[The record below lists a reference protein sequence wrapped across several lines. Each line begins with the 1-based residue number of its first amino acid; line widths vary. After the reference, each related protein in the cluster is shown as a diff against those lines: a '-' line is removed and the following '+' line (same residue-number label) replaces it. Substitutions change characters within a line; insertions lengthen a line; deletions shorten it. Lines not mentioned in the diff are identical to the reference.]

1 MARRLRQA
9 LLGVTLFAVVAT
21 MSLVAAQAPPPA
33 VTVTFAKDVAPIVYR
48 SCANCHRPG
57 AIAPM
62 SLLTYEDA
70 RPWARA
76 MRDYVASR
84 QMPPWH
90 ADGKVGHFANDRSLS
105 REEIATI
112 VAWANTGARQ
122 GDPKDLPPMPTFT
135 DGWTIGAPDAIFTM
149 AEPFEVPAEGVVAY
163 QYFQVPTNFAEDKWI
178 QAIEVKPGDR
188 SVVHHVIVFAFEPGA
203 KRPRVLEFAPEQEPV
218 KDESKPAEERPAG
231 IASERPP
238 KQMGG
243 PLVGVAPGT
252 EAVVLKPGMARQL
265 KAGTLLTF
273 QMHYTTNGKAARDR
287 SSVGFVFA
295 KEPPATEMRTAFFMN
310 QRFVLPAG
318 AKNERVDN
326 WIGFTGDV
334 RLHSLLPH
342 THLRGTRWEYTL
354 VHADGRREPILSVP
368 KYDFNWQTEYRF
380 KEPLRIE
387 KGSRIEASAWYDN
400 SADNPSNPDP
410 KADVRWGDQTWEEM
424 MFTSMNYVVD
434 PSATSSAAGGERPD
448 RQR

>member
-1 MARRLRQA
+1 
-9 LLGVTLFAVVAT
+9 
-21 MSLVAAQAPPPA
+21 
-33 VTVTFAKDVAPIVYR
+33 
-48 SCANCHRPG
+48 
-57 AIAPM
+57 
-62 SLLTYEDA
+62 
-70 RPWARA
+70 
-76 MRDYVASR
+76 
-84 QMPPWH
+84 
-90 ADGKVGHFANDRSLS
+90 
-105 REEIATI
+105 
-112 VAWANTGARQ
+112 
-122 GDPKDLPPMPTFT
+122 MPTFT

-178 QAIEVKPGDR
+178 QAIEVKAGDR

-218 KDESKPAEERPAG
+218 KDQSKPAEERPAG
-231 IASERPP
+231 VASERPP

-295 KEPPATEMRTAFFMN
+295 KEPPATELRTAFFMN

-326 WIGFTGDV
+326 WIGLHRRRQPAQPASAYPPSRHTVEVHAGPCRWPARTDPVGAEV
-334 RLHSLLPH
+334 RLQL
-342 THLRGTRWEYTL
+342 
-354 VHADGRREPILSVP
+354 ADGVPVQGAAADREGQPHRSLGLVR
-368 KYDFNWQTEYRF
+368 Q
-380 KEPLRIE
+380 LR
-387 KGSRIEASAWYDN
+387 
-400 SADNPSNPDP
+400 
-410 KADVRWGDQTWEEM
+410 
-424 MFTSMNYVVD
+424 
-434 PSATSSAAGGERPD
+434 
-448 RQR
+448 